1 MYVVTPRKTEESF
14 QDGDDFPSF
23 PGVQLAGSLLDAP
36 GVATTYGVKR
46 FTLMQS
52 LEAWGDPTKTL
63 RPSCNNE
70 LTNSHKRTSSG

>member
-14 QDGDDFPSF
+14 QDGDDDFPSF
-23 PGVQLAGSLLDAP
+23 PVVQLVGSLLDAP

-52 LEAWGDPTKTL
+52 LEAVGEIRQKPFVL
-63 RPSCNNE
+63 RA
-70 LTNSHKRTSSG
+70 TTS